1 MEEEIYR
8 ENVMDH
14 YRCPRNKSSLA
25 ECTVKKQAFNPLCG
39 DEITVYI
46 QVEGT
51 KLKEVTFTGEG
62 CAISQ
67 AAISML
73 TEKIKGMSIE
83 EVKKLDKE
91 DILELLGIKIS
102 YQRTKCALL
111 SLKVV
116 HQGLASIGVENE

>member
-14 YRCPRNKSSLA
+14 YRCPRNKCLLPN
-25 ECTVKKQAFNPLCG
+25 CTIKHHASNPLCG

-46 QVEGT
+46 NIKNDKV
-51 KLKEVTFTGEG
+51 KEITFTGDG

-67 AAISML
+67 ASISML
-73 TEKIKGMSIE
+73 TEKIKGLPIE
-83 EVKKLDKE
+83 EVKKLNNE
-91 DILELLGIKIS
+91 DILKLLGIKIS

-116 HQGLASIGVENE
+116 HQGLASMEARK